1 MPCMCGSEIRNLS
14 WLRLAIWMI
23 LQCEECNFCAV
34 FATCCSSWVHINTG
48 TSKRSVLLPE
58 GATHLDYIYNSNKMV
73 ARSLGSS
80 RSITIYVLYFAYTCL
95 QRVHARSNICQV
107 EHGWFS
113 TYDFF
118 LFPIPCMHM
127 ICIVPWFLY
136 VDLRCILLFMLIVAR
151 GGTFSSSNLA
161 RRSWSS
167 IIDLSSL
174 PHGSVHLGQDV
185 PNWVQWVHGLYSNM
199 RNKCMHAWYP
209 TLNFT

>member
-118 LFPIPCMHM
+118 LFLPIPCMHM

-151 GGTFSSSNLA
+151 GGRTFFLEQPG
-161 RRSWSS
+161 
-167 IIDLSSL
+167 SSL
-174 PHGSVHLGQDV
+174 MKFYHRFEFFAARVRASWPRCSKLGSVG
-185 PNWVQWVHGLYSNM
+185 
-199 RNKCMHAWYP
+199 AWAI
-209 TLNFT
+209 